1 MSLHQA
7 PSLTGTPHDNRRVRH
22 DLRFRMLHVLRS
34 ETVSPH
40 MRRIVL
46 GGEALAGFASP
57 APDDHVR
64 LFFANAEGRFVLP
77 TMTPEGPRH
86 PQGALPS
93 PARDYTP
100 RAFDAQ
106 AGELAIDFVLH
117 GDGPASTWAAQAAPG
132 QHLYIGGPRGSMIVP
147 DMFDSYLLIGDE
159 TALPA
164 IGRRLEELPAGRRV
178 LAVIEIDNPAER
190 QALHSA
196 AEVEVIWVV
205 RGRDDLLETVRNLK
219 LPGGTLYSFVATET
233 KLSRQLRRVLLD
245 THKVDEAFLK
255 AVGYWR
261 AEGSE
266 ED

>member
-1 MSLHQA
+1 MNTQA
-7 PSLTGTPHDNRRVRH
+7 IHRVSHEIKRRRL
-22 DLRFRMLHVLRS
+22 DVLRVVDI
-34 ETVSPH
+34 TPR
-40 MRRIVL
+40 MRRITL
-46 GGEALAGFASP
+46 GGPELAGFISLGS
-57 APDDHVR
+57 DDHVK
-64 LFFANAEGRFVLP
+64 LMFPQNAAEQAALESPGFNIKGD
-77 TMTPEGPRH
+77 GP
-86 PQGALPS
+86 Q
-93 PARDYTP
+93 PAMRDYTP
-100 RAFDAQ
+100 RRYNLDT
-106 AGELAIDFVLH
+106 GELDIDFVLH

-266 ED
+266 DD

>member
-1 MSLHQA
+1 MNTQA
-7 PSLTGTPHDNRRVRH
+7 IHRVSHEIKRRRL
-22 DLRFRMLHVLRS
+22 DVLRVVDI
-34 ETVSPH
+34 TPR
-40 MRRIVL
+40 MRRITL
-46 GGEALAGFASP
+46 GGPELAGFISLGS
-57 APDDHVR
+57 DDHVK
-64 LFFANAEGRFVLP
+64 LMFPQNAAEQAALESPGFNIKGD
-77 TMTPEGPRH
+77 GP
-86 PQGALPS
+86 Q
-93 PARDYTP
+93 PAMRDYTP
-100 RAFDAQ
+100 RRYNLDT
-106 AGELAIDFVLH
+106 GELDIDFVLH

-245 THKVDEAFLK
+245 THTVDEAFLK